1 MEAASAI
8 LRSLPSRRAAARFER
23 ECEELRK
30 LGERYLA
37 KHFDGTL
44 SRADAE
50 DAVSDVLI
58 RLHCQIEAGRGP
70 RNLRAAFFTSVRNAA
85 IDELRSRAI
94 RPTVPLDVVAEAPTS
109 NPTPAELAE
118 IHEDAVRLTEALGRM
133 RGNYREVIVL
143 RFGRGFK
150 AREIADH
157 FGVSMPAA
165 RKLLLRATRQVRIR
179 LESIDAAEF
188 CPEMQQLASRSLF
201 DREASGLASEAE
213 ERILHTHF
221 QHCGSCRAFLTRFH
235 ENLHELGGSL
245 GLVGLATDQVAA
257 RVGVIDRL
265 QRWFGAVAHAAQG
278 TAAKLRLVAFK
289 STGALQPSDG
299 GSAGAL
305 AGSAQKIAAVCTA
318 GVATTATCLATGI
331 VGPGIGISAPPPSP
345 THHSPAPKVKTVSE
359 PISQPPVSTPSPT
372 PAPESKASPAPEPN
386 PDHANES
393 SHPQSTPAAPPAES
407 PPSETPAQQG
417 ETQFGIESSSPPSTE
432 TAASA
437 PASTGSSPSSSSAG
451 SSSGSAAG
459 KSGTESFGFH
469 G

>member
-37 KHFDGTL
+37 KHFAGTL

-58 RLHCQIEAGRGP
+58 RLHRQIEAGRAP
-70 RNLRAAFFTSVRNAA
+70 RNLRAAFFAGVRNAA
-85 IDELRSRAI
+85 IDELRSRAY
-94 RPTVPLDVVAEAPTS
+94 RPTVPLDTVAEAPTF

-118 IHEDAVRLTEALGRM
+118 IHEDSVRLTEALGRM

-157 FGVSMPAA
+157 FGVSLPAA
-165 RKLLLRATRQVRIR
+165 KKLLLRATRQVRIR

-188 CPEMQQLASRSLF
+188 CPEMQQLARRSLF
-201 DREASGLASEAE
+201 DKEASGLASEAE

-235 ENLHELGGSL
+235 EDLHELGGSL
-245 GLVGLATDQVAA
+245 VLMCLATDQVAA
-257 RVGVIDRL
+257 RVGVIDHL
-265 QRWFGAVAHAAQG
+265 QRWFGGVAHAAQG
-278 TAAKLRLVAFK
+278 VPAKLRLAAFK
-289 STGALQPSDG
+289 ANGALQPSDG
-299 GSAGAL
+299 GSAGVL
-305 AGSAQKIAAVCTA
+305 TGSAQKIAAVCTA

-331 VGPGIGISAPPPSP
+331 VGPGIGISAPLPSA

-359 PISQPPVSTPSPT
+359 PIAQPPPASSPT
-372 PAPESKASPAPEPN
+372 PAPESKASPAPAGEPS
-386 PDHANES
+386 PSKGSEP
-393 SHPQSTPAAPPAES
+393 SHEQSAPAAPAEPA
-407 PPSETPAQQG
+407 PSETPAQQG
-417 ETQFGIESSSPPSTE
+417 ETQFGIESSSPPSSE
-432 TAASA
+432 SAPSA
-437 PASTGSSPSSSSAG
+437 PASTGSSSSSSSAG
-451 SSSGSAAG
+451 SSSGSGAQ